1 MPIHDQY
8 WAHVVAAF
16 ALVALACGGTPDE
29 LVTAERESRA
39 TEARVLVEAMARG
52 AELQAALG
60 VPIGEAAGPTPPV
73 GTCCQGAR
81 GRCRPVPAWWEVA
94 AWRAIRFEVHQPH
107 AYSYEYRPDARGFT
121 ALAYGD
127 LDCDG
132 VVSTFSIRGEVGT
145 DGMIELGPLRTTRP
159 LE

>member
-1 MPIHDQY
+1 MIGCAAGTEDMPE
-8 WAHVVAAF
+8 
-16 ALVALACGGTPDE
+16 T
-29 LVTAERESRA
+29 ERASRA

-52 AELQAALG
+52 AELQAARG
-60 VPIGEAAGPTPPV
+60 VAMTQAAGPTPPV
-73 GTCCQGAR
+73 GTCCAGAR
-81 GRCRPVPAWWEVA
+81 GRCRPTPAWWDTP
-94 AWRAIRFEVHQPH
+94 AWRAARFQVHQPH
-107 AYSYEYRPDARGFT
+107 AYSYEFRPDARGFT

-145 DGMIELGPLRTTRP
+145 GGMIELEPLRTTNP